1 MQTLTT
7 RCLSWTRSALTG
19 LVLAAGLSTATAQTS
34 GLVISQVYGGGGNG
48 GAPFTHDYIEIFN
61 SSNAV
66 RSLNGLSLQYTSAS
80 GTGNFGAGAS
90 QLSELPNV
98 NLQPGQ
104 YYLVQQATNAAVGI
118 ALPTPDLIDSTPIAM
133 SATGGKVALV
143 TGTSSLGCNGGSTVC
158 PPSAIA
164 RIIDLVGY
172 GAANFFEGNAPT
184 GAPSASLAVFRN
196 TLGCS
201 DTNQNGTD
209 FSVAAPAPRN
219 SASALNLCSGGPIA
233 QPIVPTC
240 PAINGTVGTLAS
252 SFLSA
257 RDADS
262 RVNAASLA
270 AGTPAG
276 FTLTGFVSA
285 INDGDEALVE
295 LRAAASVTA
304 GSYAITVNFTNDD
317 SQTASCAVSVRLSAP
332 VAITR
337 IYTIQG
343 SGAVS
348 PLVGTE
354 VVTEGVVTKRLISQ
368 ASPVQLRGFFMQDET
383 GDSDAST
390 SDGIFVFLPATER
403 SFDGLLEGQRIRL
416 RGTVTEFNTQTQ
428 ITSPGDLQVLASGV
442 TVAPTVITFP
452 EINEGDLE
460 AYEGMLV
467 TINTPMTASQ
477 NFFQGRFGQVTISAN
492 GRLFNPTNVFAPG
505 PQAQALA
512 LENARRRIVLD
523 DGASLQNPNPIPYI
537 GADNTL
543 RAGDV
548 TSSVTGVIDFG
559 LVTSDSTTSD
569 YRLHPTV
576 TPVFTRVNARSLT
589 APATAGNLRVASFN
603 VLNFFSTLNTAG
615 NGCFPSNTAA
625 DCRGADSSVE
635 FTRQRDKIVN
645 AMIGLDADI
654 VGLIEIENNGQTA
667 VNNLVGAIN
676 ARLAV
681 VAPGTS
687 YASVGLPTGGTGTD
701 AIRMGMIYK
710 VGRVTPVGNALS
722 DVAAVHNR
730 PPLAQTFAAP
740 NGERLNVIVNHFK
753 SKRCDGATLLEQDQ
767 NDGQSCFNP
776 TRVAQSDALLAF
788 ISGLSSSSG
797 TNQVLVLGDLNAYAK
812 EDPIRRLTDN
822 GLVDVLGAADPQAYS
837 FVFNGEA
844 GYLDHAL
851 ASVSLTSKVRTV
863 THWKINADE
872 PSVIDYNTE
881 FKTQDLYTS
890 SPFRSSDHDPI
901 LVGIELTKDVNGTA
915 GRDVLQG
922 TPGDDVINGGAGA
935 DLITTGAGRDRVVYN
950 DMRDAGDQITDFSPG
965 LDQIDLRGLMSALGI
980 TAGQAV
986 SQGVLSLVA
995 QGANTLVMI
1004 DTDGSAG
1011 PAAGRAF
1018 IVLRS
1023 VLPAQLQ
1030 LSRDFLF

>member
-1 MQTLTT
+1 MQTLIT

-19 LVLAAGLSTATAQTS
+19 LVMAAGVSTAMAQTS
-34 GLVISQVYGGGGNG
+34 GLVISQVYGGGGNS
-48 GAPFTHDYIEIFN
+48 GATFTHDYIEIFN

-66 RSLNGLSLQYTSAS
+66 RSLNGLSLQYASAS
-80 GTGNFGAGAS
+80 GTGNFGANAN
-90 QLSELPNV
+90 QLTELPNV
-98 NLQPGQ
+98 SLQPGQ
-104 YYLVQQATNAAVGI
+104 YYLVQQASTAAVGA
-118 ALPTPDLIDSTPIAM
+118 ALPTPDLIDSTAIAL

-143 TGTSSLGCNGGSTVC
+143 SGTSSLGCNGGSTVC
-158 PPSAIA
+158 APSSIT

-172 GAANFFEGNAPT
+172 GGANFFEGTAPT
-184 GAPSASLAVFRN
+184 AAPSATSAVFRSAF
-196 TLGCS
+196 GCG
-201 DTNQNGTD
+201 DTNQNSTD
-209 FSVAAPAPRN
+209 FSTATPAPRN
-219 SASALNLCSGGPIA
+219 GSTALNPCSGGPIA
-233 QPIVPTC
+233 QPIIPSC

-252 SFLSA
+252 GILSA
-257 RDADS
+257 QDADS

-276 FTLTGFVSA
+276 FTLSGFASA
-285 INDGDEALVE
+285 INDGDQALVE
-295 LRAAASVTA
+295 LRAAASVAA
-304 GSYAITVNFTNDD
+304 GNYSITVNFTNDD
-317 SQTASCAVSVRLSAP
+317 GQSASCAVSVSLGAGST
-332 VAITR
+332 ITR

-343 SGAVS
+343 SGNTS

-354 VVTEGVVTKRLISQ
+354 VVTEGVITKRVLSQ
-368 ASPVQLRGFFMQDET
+368 TSPVQLQGFFMQDET
-383 GDSDAST
+383 GDGDPLT
-390 SDGIFVFLPATER
+390 SDGIYVFTNSAAA
-403 SFDGLLEGQRIRL
+403 FNGVQEGQRVRL
-416 RGTVTEFNTQTQ
+416 RGTVFEFNTFTQ
-428 ITSPGDLQVLASGV
+428 LTTPSDLQVLASGV
-442 TVAPTVITFP
+442 TISPTVITFP

-512 LENARRRIVLD
+512 QANARRRIVLD

-559 LVTSDSTTSD
+559 LVTSDTTTRD

-589 APATAGNLRVASFN
+589 APATGGNLRVASFN

-615 NGCFPSNTAA
+615 NGCFPSNTAG
-625 DCRGADSSVE
+625 DCRGADSSAE

-667 VNNLVGAIN
+667 INNLVGAIN
-676 ARLAV
+676 ARLNV

-687 YASVGLPTGGTGTD
+687 YASVSLPTGGTGTD

-710 VGRVTPVGNALS
+710 VGRVSPVGNAVS

-740 NGERLNVIVNHFK
+740 NGERLSVIVNHFK
-753 SKRCDGATLLEQDQ
+753 SKRCDGAAGLDQDQ
-767 NDGQSCFNP
+767 NDGQSCFNA
-776 TRVAQSDALLAF
+776 TRLAQSDALLAF
-788 ISGLSSSSG
+788 INGLTSSSG
-797 TNQVLVLGDLNAYAK
+797 TNRVLVLGDLNSYAK

-822 GLVDVLGAADPQAYS
+822 GFVDVLGAADPEAYS

-851 ASVSLTSKVRTV
+851 ASAALTSKVRTV

-890 SPFRSSDHDPI
+890 SPFRSSDHDPV

-922 TPGDDVINGGAGA
+922 TAGDDVINGGAGA

-965 LDQIDLRGLMSALGI
+965 MDQIDLRGLMSALGVA
-980 TAGQAV
+980 AGQAV
-986 SQGVLSLVA
+986 SQGVLSLTV
-995 QGANTLVMI
+995 QGANTVVMI

-1011 PAAGRAF
+1011 PLAGRAF
-1018 IVLRS
+1018 IVLRG

-1030 LSRDFLF
+1030 ISRDFLF